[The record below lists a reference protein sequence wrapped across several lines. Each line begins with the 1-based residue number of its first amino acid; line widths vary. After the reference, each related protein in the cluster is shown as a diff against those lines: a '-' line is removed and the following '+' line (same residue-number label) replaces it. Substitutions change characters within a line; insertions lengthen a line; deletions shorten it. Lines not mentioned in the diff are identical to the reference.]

1 MSGPAMQVLLHVPF
15 NSAMTV
21 KLLDTIAAPV
31 LLNPHTVE
39 RVAERGVACA
49 DSVLATDRRL
59 RRI

>member
-1 MSGPAMQVLLHVPF
+1 MQVLLHVPF